1 MVDFSLP
8 NEIWCMIFSYL
19 PLTPKKNATATC
31 KLWSRLIRENAKLSG
46 HILISWSNM
55 EIALQ
60 TLQWNWS
67 NWPGL
72 EMLELNKLGLVEDSR
87 VSVQNVIEKLL
98 LSSHHMKDRCLPSL
112 KAVLFD
118 VDLTPIQTNGQSLL
132 MYKPY
137 TDQIFGLG
145 QELDSIQKWKQF
157 ELNMRGL
164 KILKSIAS
172 GNPPQMSWPI
182 LAELEATL
190 VSSNDVLLLIASPA
204 FQSLMQYMELDKFLE
219 EYDFR

>member
-1 MVDFSLP
+1 MSGFSLP

-72 EMLELNKLGLVEDSR
+72 ETLELNKLGLVEDSR
-87 VSVQNVIEKLL
+87 VSVQNVIEKLM
-98 LSSHHMKDRCLPSL
+98 LSSHHMEDRCLPSL

-204 FQSLMQYMELDKFLE
+204 FQTLMQYMELDEFLE

>member
-1 MVDFSLP
+1 MSGFSLP

-72 EMLELNKLGLVEDSR
+72 ETLELNKLGLVEDSR

-204 FQSLMQYMELDKFLE
+204 FQTLMQYMELDKFLE